1 MKSTLTVHTYT
12 LFIIVFDLSD
22 ITVNVLTWSINLH
35 LILAGIF
42 LPAVPVACIALL
54 QCSLSSHPCPL
65 PTYVSP
71 SFILSFTHWLPVDLC
86 GAHFKIRNGSF
97 TQLVF
102 LSVTFLPSS
111 VPSIK
116 HPSSLSC
123 SFWLHSFHP
132 SAHVSIIP
140 FSSLPVFCPRGTC
153 NLSLPPSGLLPCISH
168 SLSSL
173 LAFHILQLPSFLLA
187 LPQR

>member
-1 MKSTLTVHTYT
+1 MKNMLTVHTYT
-12 LFIIVFDLSD
+12 LFVIVFDLSD
-22 ITVNVLTWSINLH
+22 ITVNVLTWSITKCTYIWYLQAFSCQLFLLH
-35 LILAGIF
+35 
-42 LPAVPVACIALL
+42 ALHCCSAL
-54 QCSLSSHPCPL
+54 CHPLSSSLSSAH
-65 PTYVSP
+65 
-71 SFILSFTHWLPVDLC
+71 IRLSFTHWLPVDLW

-97 TQLVF
+97 TQLVI
-102 LSVTFLPSS
+102 LSVTFLPS

-140 FSSLPVFCPRGTC
+140 FSSLPVLCPRGTC

-173 LAFHILQLPSFLLA
+173 LAFHILQLPRFLLA